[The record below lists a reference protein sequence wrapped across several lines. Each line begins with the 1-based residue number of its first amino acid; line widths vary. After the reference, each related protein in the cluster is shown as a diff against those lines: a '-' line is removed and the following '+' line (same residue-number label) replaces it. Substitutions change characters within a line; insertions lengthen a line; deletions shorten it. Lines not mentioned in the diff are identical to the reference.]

1 MEALDPSREGKKA
14 MRMLDSKGI
23 VALVTGALLTLAGAT
38 GAAAQGMTAVD
49 AVIGNNFGHLPMFVG
64 VDKGFFKKHGVDV
77 RLKVVSTGS
86 EMVSA
91 MQKREVQI
99 GDMSVTT
106 FLKARHAGDPFRVI
120 ALIMNDATRANAVSR
135 SPSWRGR
142 TQASGRVA

>member
-49 AVIGNNFGHLPMFVG
+49 VVIGNNFGHLPMFVG
-64 VDKGFFKKHGVDV
+64 VDKGFLKKHGGNA
-77 RLKVVSTGS
+77 RYKVVMTCW
-86 EMVSA
+86 EWVSA

-99 GDMSVTT
+99 GEMSVTT

-120 ALIMNDATRANAVSR
+120 ALIMNEATRPNAAER
-135 SPSWRGR
+135 L
-142 TQASGRVA
+142 AL